1 MPSLNYEI
9 AMKKLPDLE
18 LKIQAE
24 IDKIHAVAN
33 LLPGV
38 TIIHRMPDF
47 KLEYMCQNGLNQLGI
62 TLAEFRSYSTADYT
76 AKYFNSEDADT
87 YVPKVKDMVERN
99 TYEDI
104 TFFQQVKINGN
115 PEWVWHLSTMK
126 ILMRDDEGLPLLV
139 INMAFKV
146 DPVQHVTAKVER
158 MLDENTFL
166 RKNFSKF
173 SSLSK
178 RECEIL
184 RLMALGKSSPEIA
197 SQLFIAV
204 GTVDT
209 HRKNIRHKLHASSSF
224 ELSQYARAFDLV

>member
-1 MPSLNYEI
+1 MN
-9 AMKKLPDLE
+9 KLPDLE

-47 KLEYMCQNGLNQLGI
+47 KLEYMSQNGLNQLGI
-62 TLAEFRSYSTADYT
+62 TLAELRSYSTPDYT
-76 AKYFNSEDADT
+76 AKYFNPEDAET

-99 TYEDI
+99 TDNDI
-104 TFFQQVKINGN
+104 TFFQQVKINN
-115 PEWVWHLSTMK
+115 SPDWVWHLSTMK

-146 DPVQHVTAKVER
+146 DPIQHVTAKVER
-158 MLDENTFL
+158 MLEENIFL
-166 RKNFSKF
+166 RKNFGKF
-173 SSLSK
+173 SNLTK

-184 RLMALGKSSPEIA
+184 RLMVLGKSSPEIA
-197 SQLFIAV
+197 SQLFIAA

-209 HRKNIRHKLHASSSF
+209 HRKNIKHKLGANSSF
-224 ELSQYARAFDLV
+224 ELSQYARAFDLI